1 MKETVFGPHS
11 ENTVLF
17 MNGSGWKQQS
27 WTLGGTHCPLVFR
40 GKSQVSVRSLH
51 PSLCGGR
58 RGVVK
63 GPDREQGSGE
73 RVRTVSMATNGNPSY
88 FTETHHDK
96 IMASGLSFKKSCPT
110 LNKTSVIC

>member
-73 RVRTVSMATNGNPSY
+73 RVSELFLWQQMAIHLISPKHTM
-88 FTETHHDK
+88 TR
-96 IMASGLSFKKSCPT
+96 
-110 LNKTSVIC
+110 